1 MSDMMSTSALPLGVL
16 STPGGSDEAVRPS
29 SVLTLSR
36 SQRTVFLLTFAAI
49 GIAVA
54 APYPATKIALGVTL
68 ALYWASL
75 VANFDERFTGMFVLF
90 LPTFVLLP
98 EQILGV
104 PGLNWQTIFLGIF
117 IIAGMSANPPASE
130 VKIGKWLAYFSLV
143 LVMAA
148 IHSWAIRS
156 QPFWPL
162 LLLVKHW
169 LFPFALFYMGRRC
182 FRTEQQ
188 LWFLVL
194 AVAVV
199 SLALA
204 LHGLRDGVTAGNLLT
219 NRPRG
224 LLTGQANLFAG
235 FLAMHALIF
244 LFVARSREL
253 GRVPRLFLKGTALV
267 MLATLMFTLSRG
279 AWLAFSVT
287 AVTVGLM
294 MNRGLVVLLVLS
306 LLVAYRWAPEEAVT
320 RADNTI
326 GAVETSGDSS
336 LEESL
341 DDSAALRVIQ
351 WRTFPSIW
359 LGSPIWGSGLGTYP
373 ERLQE
378 EIGISRSPH
387 ATLVQIGAEMG
398 ALGIIGYAGIFATV
412 AGACIARIRRAPP
425 GAFQRSVGL
434 GLLAATMCLCILDFT
449 GTRFRAYSVT
459 TYFWLII
466 GAFVGS
472 TVPALEPARSDEAYN
487 PAIGDIRT

>member
-1 MSDMMSTSALPLGVL
+1 MNDMISTSALPLGVL
-16 STPGGSDEAVRPS
+16 STPGGSDDVARPS
-29 SVLTLSR
+29 SVVTLSQ

-54 APYPATKIALGVTL
+54 APYPATKIALGAAL
-68 ALYWASL
+68 ALYWATL
-75 VANFDERFTGMFVLF
+75 LANFDERFTGMFVLF

-117 IIAGMSANPPASE
+117 IVVGLSANPPASRNT
-130 VKIGKWLAYFSLV
+130 IGTWLTFFSVV
-143 LVMAA
+143 LVFSAV
-148 IHSWAIRS
+148 HSFATGA

-169 LFPFALFYMGRRC
+169 LFPFALFFMGRRC

-199 SLALA
+199 SLALS
-204 LHGLRDGVTAGNLLT
+204 LHGLRDGVTTGNLLT

-235 FLAMHALIF
+235 FLAMHALLF
-244 LFVARSREL
+244 LFVSRSREL
-253 GRVPRLFLKGTALV
+253 GRVPRLFLKCTALV

-279 AWLAFSVT
+279 AWLAFSLT

-306 LLVAYRWAPEEAVT
+306 LLIAYRWAPEEAVT
-320 RADNTI
+320 RADNTL
-326 GAVETSGDSS
+326 GAVETSGEST

-351 WRTFPSIW
+351 WKSFPSMW

-378 EIGISRSPH
+378 EVGISRSPH
-387 ATLVQIGAEMG
+387 ATVVQIGTEMG
-398 ALGIIGYAGIFATV
+398 ALGVIGYAGILLAV
-412 AGACIARIRRAPP
+412 AAACLIRTRGAQP

-449 GTRFRAYSVT
+449 GTRFRAYTVT
-459 TYFWLII
+459 TYFWLIL
-466 GAFVGS
+466 GAFMGS
-472 TVPALEPARSDEAYN
+472 TEPALEPARSDETYN
-487 PAIGDIRT
+487 PGIREI